1 MHPLLAD
8 MQKLGLYLIAW
19 LILSVMFAAFL
30 TLSGGMEW
38 YHAGTL
44 VIPLMLVYSFICLS
58 AWYVCRSFPLKST
71 SVTQLLSVFV
81 ITAAVSS
88 SVWIVLGNV
97 WLSVLDQTGLF
108 AAGTN
113 PAQFEVRQLFGFGV
127 VLYLL
132 AAATHYIMITFELS
146 REAEQ
151 RALHAKLHAN
161 EAELRS
167 LRAQIDPHFL
177 FNSLSSI
184 STLITRKPDDAREMC
199 LTLAEFLRKSL
210 QYGAKEL
217 ISLDEEL
224 SLSMRYLQIEQIR
237 FGSRL
242 IVREEVAPEAR
253 ACMVPPL
260 ILQPLIENAV
270 GHGIAHLLDGGTI
283 TIRAG
288 RTPVN
293 LTISVEN
300 PFDADKPASRGNGL
314 GLDNVRK
321 RLRTLYDADAT
332 LTVSDAET
340 TFTAGIVMPA
350 SEVSLK

>member
-19 LILSVMFAAFL
+19 LILSLMFVGFL
-30 TLSGGMEW
+30 SVSGGMEW
-38 YHAGTL
+38 YHAGAL
-44 VIPLMLVYSFICLS
+44 VLPLMLVYSFICLS
-58 AWYVCRSFPLKST
+58 AWYICRSFPLRT
-71 SVTQLLSVFV
+71 TPVMQLVSVFV

-88 SVWIVLGNV
+88 SVWILLGNG
-97 WLSVLDQTGLF
+97 WLWVLDQSGLF
-108 AAGTN
+108 AAETGTG
-113 PAQFEVRQLFGFGV
+113 QFEVRQLFGFGA

-146 REAEQ
+146 RESEA

-161 EAELRS
+161 EAELHS

-184 STLITRKPDDAREMC
+184 STLITRKPDAAREMC
-199 LTLAEFLRKSL
+199 LTLAEFLRRSL
-210 QYGAKEL
+210 QYGAKDL

-237 FGSRL
+237 FGARL
-242 IVREEVAPEAR
+242 TVREEITTDAR

-270 GHGIAHLLDGGTI
+270 GHGIAHLLEGGTI
-283 TIRAG
+283 TVRAE
-288 RTPVN
+288 RTPVS
-293 LTISVEN
+293 LTIHVAN
-300 PFDADKPASRGNGL
+300 PFDAERPASNGTGL
-314 GLDNVRK
+314 GLENVRK
-321 RLRTLYDADAT
+321 RLRTLYDADAS
-332 LTVSDAET
+332 LAVSEERG
-340 TFTAGIVMPA
+340 TFTAEIHMPA
-350 SEVSLK
+350 TEKRQR